1 MTEVRTRA
9 IALAMATLL
18 SLFSSTFPAQAALPG
33 HPGCKPS
40 DAPRGAVAPPGSGEL
55 ACLSGAERVD
65 LQTRPAFQALIPPL
79 AREQRLQSA
88 LLRWKAREAQAL
100 AVPRADG
107 QDALAAYLE
116 GRELESLRSQALKET
131 EAAIVQAEA
140 RILQLGVD
148 LRAATTPATRW
159 ISRQPGRGVPA
170 AYLER
175 IMVAADAILTES
187 AALRAHYAQ
196 RDALNRHF
204 DDELERVL
212 TMQG

>member
-1 MTEVRTRA
+1 M
-9 IALAMATLL
+9 
-18 SLFSSTFPAQAALPG
+18 
-33 HPGCKPS
+33 
-40 DAPRGAVAPPGSGEL
+40 
-55 ACLSGAERVD
+55 
-65 LQTRPAFQALIPPL
+65 
-79 AREQRLQSA
+79 
-88 LLRWKAREAQAL
+88 
-100 AVPRADG
+100 
-107 QDALAAYLE
+107 
-116 GRELESLRSQALKET
+116 
-131 EAAIVQAEA
+131 QAEA

-148 LRAATTPATRW
+148 LRAATRPATRW